1 MNNVVS
7 DLINQQVMNFKKYL
21 EKEQKNLL
29 LIKTG
34 KNGEIVLPTI
44 EELLKFNQGGG
55 KREVGDK
62 KANSKHSFMDTRVIH
77 AYNEI

>member
-1 MNNVVS
+1 M
-7 DLINQQVMNFKKYL
+7 INQQVMNFKKYL

-55 KREVGDK
+55 KREVVCK
-62 KANSKHSFMDTRVIH
+62 KLLFPG
-77 AYNEI
+77 